1 MIVNFT
7 PVFVATLLWST
18 ALAVAPAHA
27 QCSDRPGTP
36 TNVEAAPLN
45 LGQSPSPDQIQVKWT
60 NTATERVWWDV
71 EITDEAGNVLELPA
85 GVGRGDQG
93 VSLQIS
99 NVYSTAPSTTRCFRV
114 KARTEPNTEGC
125 VSEEWSNRAC
135 ATTPAGVGSLLAAG
149 PPRPGPIK
157 PIDKQTKPIKGLGKG
172 KQIATAIDDVDIYDG
187 PGGEYTVIGMLRAGV
202 SAPVTGSQE
211 GWYKLTIDNVPG
223 GSGWVA
229 ADHLTHSIKR

>member
-1 MIVNFT
+1 MIVNAT
-7 PVFVATLLWST
+7 PVFIVTLLWST
-18 ALAVAPAHA
+18 ALAVAPANA

-45 LGQSPSPDQIQVKWT
+45 LGQDPSPDDIQVKWT

-71 EITDEAGNVLELPA
+71 EITDEAGKVLELPA

-93 VSLQIS
+93 VGLQIS
-99 NVYSTAPSTTRCFRV
+99 NVFSVAPSTTRCFRV

-125 VSEEWSNRAC
+125 VSEQWSNRAC
-135 ATTPAGVGSLLAAG
+135 ATTPARVGSVLGA
-149 PPRPGPIK
+149 PMRPGPIK
-157 PIDKQTKPIKGLGKG
+157 PSGKPIRRLGKG
-172 KQIATAIDDVDIYDG
+172 KQIATAIDDVDVYDG
-187 PGGEYTVIGMLRAGV
+187 PGGEHRVIGMLRAGA
-202 SAPVTGSQE
+202 SAPVIGSQE